1 MVKILLPSAVGRH
14 SERQM
19 ADRRRTTGVSRV
31 CLLAASFIGSLY
43 SPAFLHA
50 EPHAKAESAQAS
62 PVQLRT
68 IATVR
73 GAHDLSNKEAARGYP
88 VHLRAVITF
97 LDPTIINGQRIG
109 MFVHDSTGGIFVFF
123 SPGVF
128 DALPPG
134 TLIDLRGVSA
144 PGEYAPI
151 ITLRQLKVIGYA
163 GLPRNPDRP
172 SLARLSSGEED
183 AQWVELEGVVHSIVE
198 EEGRINLQLTM
209 DDGTIKVTMVREAG
223 AAYSGLVDAKLRIRG
238 SAGAIFD
245 VKRTQMIG
253 IHLFCPNLSA
263 VQIVKAPPSDPFRL
277 PTLPIDKLLQWE
289 QAPLLAHRVHVQGRV
304 TLQWPGSSVC
314 IRDAAQGICAQT
326 SQKGHLRNGELIDIA
341 GFVRVEGSAPMLN
354 DAIFRSSGSSADAP
368 AEAVPVTAEK
378 IMAGGH
384 DSRLIRI
391 DGQLLSRDLSSS
403 DTTLLVNSGTSIFKA
418 ILPQSL
424 SGPQSKTWGNGS
436 LLRITGV
443 ASVQID
449 AQRSEL
455 GLGTAVPNTFRLM
468 LRSPADVLVL
478 KRPSWWTPSHALIVL
493 AVALAGTL
501 VVLGWVV
508 LLRKRI
514 RESEERFR
522 HMALHDGLTGL
533 ATRLL
538 LQDRLHIAV
547 ESARR
552 HRTGLG
558 LLMVDMD
565 NFKGINDT
573 FGHPAGDEVLRV
585 TAGRILE
592 AVRSSD
598 TVARLGGDEF
608 VVLLSGMNDSGMA
621 EVIAQ
626 TIAENLARP
635 ISFEGRE
642 MPVSVSVGL
651 CHASSA
657 ELDGNE
663 LMKNADAALY
673 RAKERGRGCYEVFN
687 PALLIQR

>member
-1 MVKILLPSAVGRH
+1 
-14 SERQM
+14 
-19 ADRRRTTGVSRV
+19 
-31 CLLAASFIGSLY
+31 
-43 SPAFLHA
+43 
-50 EPHAKAESAQAS
+50 
-62 PVQLRT
+62 LRT

-73 GAHDLSNKEAARGYP
+73 EAHDLSNKEAARSYP
-88 VHLRAVITF
+88 IHLRAVITF
-97 LDPTIINGQRIG
+97 LDPTIINGERIG

-123 SPGVF
+123 PRGVF
-128 DALPPG
+128 GAVPPG

-144 PGEYAPI
+144 PGEYAPV
-151 ITLRQLKVIGYA
+151 ITMRQLKVIGYA
-163 GLPRNPDRP
+163 GLPTNPHRP
-172 SLARLSSGEED
+172 SLGRLSSGEED

-209 DDGTIKVTMVREAG
+209 DDGPINVTMVREAG
-223 AAYSGLVDAKLRIRG
+223 AAYSGLVDTKLRIRG
-238 SAGAIFD
+238 SAGATFD
-245 VKRTQMIG
+245 VQRTQMIG
-253 IHLFCPNLSA
+253 VHLFCPNLSV
-263 VQIVKAPPSDPFRL
+263 VQIVKAAPSDPFQL
-277 PTLPIDKLLQWE
+277 PTIPIDNLLQWE
-289 QAPLLAHRVHVQGRV
+289 QAPSLAHRVHVQGRV
-304 TLQWPGSSVC
+304 TLQWPGSAVC
-314 IRDAAQGICAQT
+314 IGDAAQGICAQT
-326 SQKGHLRNGELIDIA
+326 GQKGRLRHGELIDIA

-354 DAIFRSSGSSADAP
+354 DAIFRSSGSADAP
-368 AEAVPVTAEK
+368 AESVPVTAEK
-378 IMAGGH
+378 ILAGGH

-424 SGPQSKTWGNGS
+424 SGPQSKAWENGS

-449 AQRSEL
+449 AQRSAL
-455 GLGTAVPNTFRLM
+455 GLGTAVPKTFRLM

-478 KRPSWWTPSHALIVL
+478 RRPSWWTPSHALIVL

-501 VVLGWVV
+501 VALGWVV

-514 RESEERFR
+514 RESQERFR

-533 ATRLL
+533 ATRRL

-552 HRTGLG
+552 HRTGLAF
-558 LLMVDMD
+558 LMVDLD

-585 TAGRILE
+585 TASRILE
-592 AVRSSD
+592 VVRSSD

-608 VVLLSGMNDSGMA
+608 VVLLSGMNDSRMA
-621 EVIAQ
+621 EVVAQ
-626 TIAENLARP
+626 NIVRNLARP
-635 ISFEGRE
+635 ISFDGRE

-651 CHASSA
+651 CHATSE
-657 ELDGNE
+657 ELDGDE
-663 LMKNADAALY
+663 PMKNADAALY
-673 RAKERGRGCYEVFN
+673 RAKERGRGCYEVFT
-687 PALLIQR
+687 PAFLIQP